1 MVRSRFNRRG
11 FKNVSVNP
19 EASILFSVARPFV
32 LSIRIERYTD
42 DQISEQEMNSLLEK
56 LKQWLEREGYRIFDE
71 RLSDRHVYLYVVR
84 REVAQKAEEYLKS
97 TGVDVEKLK
106 TQSPLAESSDE
117 ELSEEPEIE
126 VEPGKLIK
134 LDS

>member
-1 MVRSRFNRRG
+1 M
-11 FKNVSVNP
+11 KN
-19 EASILFSVARPFV
+19 
-32 LSIRIERYTD
+32 T
-42 DQISEQEMNSLLEK
+42 
-56 LKQWLEREGYRIFDE
+56 
-71 RLSDRHVYLYVVR
+71 
-84 REVAQKAEEYLKS
+84 EYLKS

-106 TQSPLAESSDE
+106 AQSPLAESSDE